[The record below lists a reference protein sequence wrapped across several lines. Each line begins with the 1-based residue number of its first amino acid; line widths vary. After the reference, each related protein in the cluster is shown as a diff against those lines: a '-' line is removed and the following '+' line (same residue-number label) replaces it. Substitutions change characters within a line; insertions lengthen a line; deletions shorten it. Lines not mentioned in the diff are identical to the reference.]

1 MADTTRKLFDKQTQG
16 TSNWHT
22 PLNTNFDEI
31 DKSVAG
37 VTSSAVTA
45 ADVTL
50 TDDEARSPIHL
61 CTGTLTGNRSLIFP
75 ARQAWYWVSN
85 GCDGAFTLTAK
96 VSGQTGVI
104 IPPGQFMRVYCNA
117 TDIVRG
123 EHAPNSAADIN
134 QRYSDGGGTSDAITA
149 VYYPAPAAWVDGAEY
164 YVQATAANST
174 TTPTFTPNS
183 GTVTAK
189 TIVKGANT
197 ALAAGDIIGDGHI
210 LHLKYLSGIDKVVL
224 LNPAAPI
231 VAVPNATTSV
241 RGLVEISTAAE
252 FQNDTADR
260 GLTGEVVWDAAAT
273 VALTDAATVTVDFST
288 GINFTLLINGNRT
301 LGSPSN
307 EKVGQSGFIKITKTS
322 AGQTL
327 AYGSEWKFAGG
338 TDPVLSTSAS
348 DTDVLHYQVIAS
360 GFIAASLGKAYA

>member
-1 MADTTRKLFDKQTQG
+1 MHRIPPPTSISVIRMAGELL
-16 TSNWHT
+16 T
-22 PLNTNFDEI
+22 PLPPFI
-31 DKSVAG
+31 I
-37 VTSSAVTA
+37 
-45 ADVTL
+45 
-50 TDDEARSPIHL
+50 RHL
-61 CTGTLTGNRSLIFP
+61 
-75 ARQAWYWVSN
+75 
-85 GCDGAFTLTAK
+85 
-96 VSGQTGVI
+96 
-104 IPPGQFMRVYCNA
+104 PPGSMGRN
-117 TDIVRG
+117 
-123 EHAPNSAADIN
+123 
-134 QRYSDGGGTSDAITA
+134 
-149 VYYPAPAAWVDGAEY
+149 
-164 YVQATAANST
+164 T
-174 TTPTFTPNS
+174 TCRRLRRIPRPHRPSRLIQGQSLPRPT
-183 GTVTAK
+183 
-189 TIVKGANT
+189 
-197 ALAAGDIIGDGHI
+197 AGDIIGDGHI